1 MKLPLFT
8 FIPFISSLS
17 STIQYFFLH
26 LAAKLIKVMDNSGD
40 WLYIV
45 FLIVAVVGSLLKP
58 KKKQKQRPTVI
69 LGQPGKAI
77 VETEELPKPQ
87 KSFWET
93 LEEIES
99 GETKKA
105 VVPKKEVPSVKKK
118 IKPSPFLSSSD
129 EIDHP
134 SINNSNSIL
143 TKQDTQENAIH
154 STLDLDNAASLRK
167 AVIYSEILNRKY

>member
-1 MKLPLFT
+1 
-8 FIPFISSLS
+8 
-17 STIQYFFLH
+17 
-26 LAAKLIKVMDNSGD
+26 MDNAGD

-77 VETEELPKPQ
+77 VETETSPKPQ

-93 LEEIES
+93 LEEIEN
-99 GETKKA
+99 GETKKIVA
-105 VVPKKEVPSVKKK
+105 PPKKEIPSVRKKVQ
-118 IKPSPFLSSSD
+118 PSPFLSSTD
-129 EIDHP
+129 EINHP
-134 SINNSNSIL
+134 MINNSNSIL
-143 TKQDTQENAIH
+143 TKQNNQENAIQ
-154 STLDLDNAASLRK
+154 STLDLDNAAALRK